1 MPNIEDRIP
10 QNIEGRFYVD
20 NTCIDC
26 DQCRSHAPDFFMRD
40 DDEAT
45 SFVYRQPA
53 TETEIELC
61 IDAME
66 GCPTQSIGG

>member
-26 DQCRSHAPDFFMRD
+26 EQCRSHAPDFFLRD